1 MAGRDL
7 IGGEDVPKTPWQGYK
22 SCLSL
27 EGFQNLNDRWVGG
40 SAYRGRPAG
49 EDACH
54 SQRTVSAAAGD
65 SKAEGAEGLGMGVP
79 AHVTQL
85 YRKKTGTQAGF
96 CLAFKISQVFKRT

>member
-1 MAGRDL
+1 MS
-7 IGGEDVPKTPWQGYK
+7 PKPHGSIQ

-27 EGFQNLNDRWVGG
+27 EGFLEPERQLVGG

-54 SQRTVSAAAGD
+54 SQRTSALQLDVGREETA
-65 SKAEGAEGLGMGVP
+65 KPEGAEGLANEVP

-85 YRKKTGTQAGF
+85 CQKEAWDPGRF
-96 CLAFKISQVFKRT
+96 LPCLQNQPGFKRT